1 MARPLDVPS
10 AITFYVGLGP
20 EQRSYRRVATQFSV
34 SETTVKKWARRQGWA
49 EMAAAADRD
58 AAEKGAAKA
67 ARSRAD
73 RVATT
78 LKFVDDYTDAVNAK
92 LAGNALDVKA
102 SDVAALVKLAELL
115 TGEPTD
121 RIQISQLQPLLD
133 SYDLAL
139 DQLTILAKDPEK
151 AAAIIRR
158 LDDDL
163 LAFAATARSRE
174 RL

>member
-1 MARPLDVPS
+1 MARLDVP
-10 AITFYVGLGP
+10 AALAFYVGLGP
-20 EQRSYRRVATQFSV
+20 AERSYLKV
-34 SETTVKKWARRQGWA
+34 SREFQVSLTTIQKWGKRQDWPSK
-49 EMAAAADRD
+49 AAAADAD
-58 AAEKGAAKA
+58 ASEKGQRQA

-78 LKFVDDYTDAVNAK
+78 LKFVDDYTDAVK
-92 LAGNALDVKA
+92 DRLAGNALDVKA

-151 AAAIIRR
+151 AAAIVRR